1 MRELLRWLFNI
12 SGKELDNATDM
23 LSKDT
28 AKQRLKLVLIQ
39 DRLELAPE
47 KLEEMKKDIWEVVS
61 KYMVVNDDFMEFEV
75 RRLDDLTVLV
85 SNIEVKDLSD
95 PDPGAIDIGFKQV
108 LDFERGCQSRQPL
121 FRHCIRPRKDAIR
134 ANLLHTGQSA

>member
-12 SGKELDNATDM
+12 SGKELDNATEM

-47 KLEEMKKDIWEVVS
+47 KLEEMKKEIWEVVS
-61 KYMVVNDDFMEFEV
+61 KYMVVDDDFMEFEV

-95 PDPGAIDIGFKQV
+95 LPPAP
-108 LDFERGCQSRQPL
+108 S
-121 FRHCIRPRKDAIR
+121 
-134 ANLLHTGQSA
+134 T

>member
-12 SGKELDNATDM
+12 SGKELDNATEM

-47 KLEEMKKDIWEVVS
+47 KLEEMKKEIWEVVS
-61 KYMVVNDDFMEFEV
+61 KYMVVDDDFMEFEV

-85 SNIEVKDLSD
+85 SNIEVKDLSALT
-95 PDPGAIDIGFKQV
+95 PAP
-108 LDFERGCQSRQPL
+108 S
-121 FRHCIRPRKDAIR
+121 
-134 ANLLHTGQSA
+134 T

>member
-12 SGKELDNATDM
+12 SGKELDQATEM

-47 KLEEMKKDIWEVVS
+47 KLEEMKKEIWEVVS
-61 KYMVVNDDFMEFEV
+61 KYMVVDDDFMEFEV
-75 RRLDDLTVLV
+75 RRMDDLTVLV

-95 PDPGAIDIGFKQV
+95 LTQAPTA
-108 LDFERGCQSRQPL
+108 
-121 FRHCIRPRKDAIR
+121 
-134 ANLLHTGQSA
+134 

>member
-1 MRELLRWLFNI
+1 MRELLRWLLNLN
-12 SGKELDNATDM
+12 GKDLDQATEE

-47 KLEEMKKDIWEVVS
+47 KLEDMKKEIWEVVS
-61 KYMVVNDDFMEFEV
+61 KYMVVVDDFMEFEV

-85 SNIEVKDLSD
+85 SNIEVKDLSELTLE
-95 PDPGAIDIGFKQV
+95 PA
-108 LDFERGCQSRQPL
+108 
-121 FRHCIRPRKDAIR
+121 
-134 ANLLHTGQSA
+134 T

>member
-1 MRELLRWLFNI
+1 MRELLRWLFNLNA
-12 SGKELDNATDM
+12 KELDQATEA

-47 KLEEMKKDIWEVVS
+47 KLEDMKKEIWEVVS
-61 KYMVVNDDFMEFEV
+61 KYMVVDDDFMEFEV

-85 SNIEVKDLSD
+85 SNIEVKDLSELT
-95 PDPGAIDIGFKQV
+95 PSPA
-108 LDFERGCQSRQPL
+108 
-121 FRHCIRPRKDAIR
+121 
-134 ANLLHTGQSA
+134 T

>member
-1 MRELLRWLFNI
+1 MRELLRWLFNLNA
-12 SGKELDNATDM
+12 KELDQATEA

-47 KLEEMKKDIWEVVS
+47 KLEDMKKEIWEVVS
-61 KYMVVNDDFMEFEV
+61 KYMVVDDDFMEFEV

-85 SNIEVKDLSD
+85 SNIEVKDLSELT
-95 PDPGAIDIGFKQV
+95 PNPA
-108 LDFERGCQSRQPL
+108 
-121 FRHCIRPRKDAIR
+121 
-134 ANLLHTGQSA
+134 T

>member
-1 MRELLRWLFNI
+1 MRELLRWLFNLNA
-12 SGKELDNATDM
+12 KELDQATEA

-47 KLEEMKKDIWEVVS
+47 KLEDMKKEIWEVVS
-61 KYMVVNDDFMEFEV
+61 KYMVVDDDFMEFEV

-85 SNIEVKDLSD
+85 SNIEVKDLSELT
-95 PDPGAIDIGFKQV
+95 PTPA
-108 LDFERGCQSRQPL
+108 
-121 FRHCIRPRKDAIR
+121 
-134 ANLLHTGQSA
+134 T

>member
-1 MRELLRWLFNI
+1 MRELLRWLFNLNA
-12 SGKELDNATDM
+12 KELDQATEA

-47 KLEEMKKDIWEVVS
+47 KLEDMKKEIWEVVS
-61 KYMVVNDDFMEFEV
+61 KYMVVDDDFMEFEV

-85 SNIEVKDLSD
+85 STIEVKDLSELT
-95 PDPGAIDIGFKQV
+95 PNPA
-108 LDFERGCQSRQPL
+108 
-121 FRHCIRPRKDAIR
+121 
-134 ANLLHTGQSA
+134 T

>member
-1 MRELLRWLFNI
+1 
-12 SGKELDNATDM
+12 M

-47 KLEEMKKDIWEVVS
+47 KLEEMKAEIWEVVS
-61 KYMVVNDDFMEFEV
+61 KYMVVDDEFMEFEV
-75 RRLDDLTVLV
+75 RRVDDLTVLV

-95 PDPGAIDIGFKQV
+95 LAPAPTA
-108 LDFERGCQSRQPL
+108 
-121 FRHCIRPRKDAIR
+121 
-134 ANLLHTGQSA
+134 

>member
-12 SGKELDNATDM
+12 SGKELDQATEM

-47 KLEEMKKDIWEVVS
+47 KLEEMKKEIWEVVS
-61 KYMVVNDDFMEFEV
+61 KYMVVDDDFMEFEV
-75 RRLDDLTVLV
+75 RLMDDLTVLV

-95 PDPGAIDIGFKQV
+95 LTPSPTA
-108 LDFERGCQSRQPL
+108 
-121 FRHCIRPRKDAIR
+121 
-134 ANLLHTGQSA
+134 

>member
-12 SGKELDNATDM
+12 SGKELDQATEI

-47 KLEEMKKDIWEVVS
+47 KLEEMKKEIWEVVS
-61 KYMVVNDDFMEFEV
+61 KYMVVDDDFMEFEV
-75 RRLDDLTVLV
+75 RRMDDLTVLV

-95 PDPGAIDIGFKQV
+95 LTPSPTA
-108 LDFERGCQSRQPL
+108 
-121 FRHCIRPRKDAIR
+121 
-134 ANLLHTGQSA
+134 

>member
-1 MRELLRWLFNI
+1 MRELLRLLFNLNA
-12 SGKELDNATDM
+12 KELDQATEA

-47 KLEEMKKDIWEVVS
+47 KLEDMKKEIWEVVS
-61 KYMVVNDDFMEFEV
+61 KYMVVDDDFMEFEV

-85 SNIEVKDLSD
+85 SNIEVKDLSELT
-95 PDPGAIDIGFKQV
+95 PNPA
-108 LDFERGCQSRQPL
+108 
-121 FRHCIRPRKDAIR
+121 
-134 ANLLHTGQSA
+134 T

>member
-12 SGKELDNATDM
+12 SGKELDNATEM

-39 DRLELAPE
+39 DRLELAPD
-47 KLEEMKKDIWEVVS
+47 KLEEMKKEIWEVVS
-61 KYMVVNDDFMEFEV
+61 KYMVVDDDFMEFEV

-95 PDPGAIDIGFKQV
+95 LTPVP
-108 LDFERGCQSRQPL
+108 S
-121 FRHCIRPRKDAIR
+121 
-134 ANLLHTGQSA
+134 T

>member
-12 SGKELDNATDM
+12 SGKELDQATEM

-47 KLEEMKKDIWEVVS
+47 KLEEMKNEIWEVVS
-61 KYMVVNDDFMEFEV
+61 KYMIVDDDFMEFEV
-75 RRLDDLTVLV
+75 RRMDDLTVLV

-95 PDPGAIDIGFKQV
+95 LAPAPTA
-108 LDFERGCQSRQPL
+108 
-121 FRHCIRPRKDAIR
+121 
-134 ANLLHTGQSA
+134 

>member
-12 SGKELDNATDM
+12 SGKELDQATEI

-47 KLEEMKKDIWEVVS
+47 KLEEMKKEIWEVVS
-61 KYMVVNDDFMEFEV
+61 KYMVVDDDFMEFEV
-75 RRLDDLTVLV
+75 RRMDDLTVLV

-95 PDPGAIDIGFKQV
+95 LAPAPTA
-108 LDFERGCQSRQPL
+108 
-121 FRHCIRPRKDAIR
+121 
-134 ANLLHTGQSA
+134 